1 MSVTDSS
8 LLGIGGAPLE
18 AASFHFSAM
27 RNTNSTLLGLVGTS
41 LEAALFICHLCT
53 MCDNPPTHG
62 DQQITIVEEAHPS
75 SRYATPFP
83 LLATS
88 HFYIITM
95 M

>member
-1 MSVTDSS
+1 
-8 LLGIGGAPLE
+8 
-18 AASFHFSAM
+18 
-27 RNTNSTLLGLVGTS
+27 
-41 LEAALFICHLCT
+41 

-83 LLATS
+83 HVATS

-95 M
+95 MWGNDTPKEADIYQHLSCL